1 MFNNMFALQLL
12 PLAKKQL
19 KSVCE
24 IGNQT
29 LNVSRDIQKL
39 FAKDGYDVSE
49 CQTVKQFYKALGFEK
64 YIAIDVNDDKDAI
77 ALDLNLVV
85 NDKITQTFD
94 LVTNNGTSE
103 HIFNQHSVF
112 ANMHNLCN
120 VGGYMI
126 HLLPCTGWLDHGF
139 YNYNPNLFTAIAEQ
153 NNYNIEWTGFGLTNA
168 EKICDYTFHDIET
181 RDHGSR
187 KDYYEIV
194 KKLGPDTMLM
204 AIMQKTNS
212 DQFKIPMQ
220 KIYSNSINDEKIWS
234 NYNA

>member
-29 LNVSRDIQKL
+29 LNVAPGIKEIFVR
-39 FAKDGYDVSE
+39 DGYDVTKS
-49 CQTVKQFYKALGFEK
+49 QTVKQFYEALGFEK
-64 YIAIDVNDDKDAI
+64 YIAIDVNNDKDAI
-77 ALDLNLVV
+77 ALDLNTIVY
-85 NDKITQTFD
+85 DKINEKFD

-112 ANMHNLCN
+112 ANIHNLCK

-126 HLLPCTGWLDHGF
+126 HVLPCTGWVDHGF

-153 NNYNIEWTGFGLTNA
+153 NDYNIEWTGFGVTNA
-168 EKICDYTFHDIET
+168 DLICRTNFTDVKE
-181 RDHGSR
+181 RNPSR
-187 KDYYEIV
+187 KEYVEI
-194 KKLGPDTMLM
+194 LNQMGNDTMLM
-204 AIMQKTNS
+204 AVMQKTTDNE
-212 DQFKIPMQ
+212 FKIPMQ
-220 KIYSNSINDEKIWS
+220 KIYSNSIDSQTIWKS
-234 NYNA
+234 YR